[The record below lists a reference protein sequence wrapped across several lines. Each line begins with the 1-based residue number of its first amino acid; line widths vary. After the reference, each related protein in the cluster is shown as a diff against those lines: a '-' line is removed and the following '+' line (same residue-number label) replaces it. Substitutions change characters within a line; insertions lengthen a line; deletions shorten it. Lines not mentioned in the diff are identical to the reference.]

1 MWWTEGDTW
10 NWRDC
15 DCDCDCVLG
24 GCGVLVFV
32 VICSPLYELVGFGD
46 GVVVLGSCDHGL
58 LFMFDCDFLGC
69 ICFDTCFVVK
79 RVL

>member
-1 MWWTEGDTW
+1 MVVIG
-10 NWRDC
+10 
-15 DCDCDCVLG
+15 VLG
-24 GCGVLVFV
+24 
-32 VICSPLYELVGFGD
+32 D
-46 GVVVLGSCDHGL
+46 HGVVVLGSCDHGL